1 MRILRLAAAPLLSA
15 DTYTRWVYIV
25 LGGVLFMPFLI
36 AVLVL
41 ISLLSP
47 WDLAPSQGPPLW
59 QLLPGCLIA
68 AVLGGATGLLPGVRR
83 QQVQLTRHLVGG
95 PLAEE
100 PPAPATGWPSRARSA
115 CWLALHFLIGIFA
128 ALATMVLLTDAASL
142 ALSPI
147 VRDPSLS
154 AGRLVLLPSGTGSL
168 LGTRWAD
175 PLLGAALVLA
185 LIYGAALIGAAAARA
200 APRFLGASAA
210 DRLAAL
216 QSRADDLSERNRLA
230 AELHDSIG
238 HALSVVALQAGAAAR
253 VLDRDPEFART
264 ALDAIAEQART
275 ATAELDHVLGLLR
288 EERRGRAPQRTL
300 ADLPH
305 LAEAVRSAGT
315 GLEYTADGPIGD
327 VPPVVSR
334 ELYRICQEGVTN
346 ALRHGAQGGRV
357 RIRVSADA
365 GSVRVTVANPVA
377 PGRRAARRRG
387 GRGLVGMAERVRLL
401 GGELRY
407 GADGGTWL
415 LEAEIP
421 GKGER

>member
-1 MRILRLAAAPLLSA
+1 MRILRFAAAPLISA
-15 DTYTRWVYIV
+15 ETYTRWVYIV
-25 LGGVLFMPFLI
+25 LGGVLFTPFLI

-41 ISLLSP
+41 ISLITP
-47 WDLAPSQGPPLW
+47 WDLSPGQGPPTW
-59 QLLPGCLIA
+59 QLLLGCVIA

-100 PPAPATGWPSRARSA
+100 PPAPSAGRSARVRAA
-115 CWLALHFLIGIFA
+115 CWLALHFLIGMAA

-147 VRDPSLS
+147 VRDPGLS
-154 AGRLVLLPSGTGSL
+154 AGRLVALPNGTGSL

-175 PLLGAALVLA
+175 PFLGAALVLA

-238 HALSVVALQAGAAAR
+238 HALSVVTLQAGAAAR

-288 EERRGRAPQRTL
+288 EEQRDRAPRRTL

-305 LAEAVRSAGT
+305 LAEAARAAGT
-315 GLEYTADGPIGD
+315 DLDCAAEGPIGD
-327 VPPVVSR
+327 VPPVISR

-346 ALRHGAQGGRV
+346 ALRHGARGGGVRV
-357 RIRVSADA
+357 RVSADG
-365 GSVRVTVANPVA
+365 GSVRVSVANPVP
-377 PGRRAARRRG
+377 PGRRPARRRG
-387 GRGLVGMAERVRLL
+387 GRGLLGMAERVRLL

>member
-1 MRILRLAAAPLLSA
+1 MRILRLAAAPLISA
-15 DTYTRWVYIV
+15 ETYTRWVYTV
-25 LGGVLFMPFLI
+25 LGGVLFTPFLI

-41 ISLLSP
+41 ISLVTP
-47 WDLAPSQGPPLW
+47 WDLSPGQGPPAW
-59 QLLPGCLIA
+59 QLVPGCLIGA
-68 AVLGGATGLLPGVRR
+68 ALGGATALLPGVRR

-95 PLAEE
+95 PLATR
-100 PPAPATGWPSRARSA
+100 PPAPAAGWPARVRAA
-115 CWLALHFLIGIFA
+115 CWLALHFLIGMPA

-147 VRDPSLS
+147 MREPGLS
-154 AGRLVLLPSGTGSL
+154 GDRLVALPPGAGSL
-168 LGTRWAD
+168 LGTRWAG
-175 PLLGAALVLA
+175 PFLGAALVLA

-200 APRFLGASAA
+200 APLFLGASAA

-238 HALSVVALQAGAAAR
+238 HALSVVTLQAGAAAR

-288 EERRGRAPQRTL
+288 EEQRDRAPRRTL

-315 GLEYTADGPIGD
+315 DLDYAAEGPIGD
-327 VPPVVSR
+327 VPPVISR

-346 ALRHGAQGGRV
+346 ALRHGARDGGV
-357 RIRVSADA
+357 RIRVAA
-365 GSVRVTVANPVA
+365 GGGSVRVSVANPVP